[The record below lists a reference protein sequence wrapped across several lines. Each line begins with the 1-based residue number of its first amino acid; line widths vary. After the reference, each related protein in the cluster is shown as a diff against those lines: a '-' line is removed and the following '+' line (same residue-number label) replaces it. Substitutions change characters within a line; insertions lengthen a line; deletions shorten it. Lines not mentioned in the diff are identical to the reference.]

1 MPCKSSSPLCIKI
14 VLYLQ
19 KPYIN
24 RLFAFPLRFSNSHK
38 TTISFK
44 LSSISSQTPNK
55 TLRPPKQSSLYS
67 LSNIHPCSKSILT
80 PAKTSHFIH
89 PEVRRNLTGTSLP
102 FPVLVKNKT
111 ISAGCSG
118 IVISSWSDEKVT
130 PRLGDAEIRL
140 ILRRTIIHIRRTRRI
155 GCGGAQPRR
164 QLETRSFSVKNFPGV
179 RLQFQS
185 AKRVSSSSCS
195 SSLRRPEYGRAC
207 TCFPIDLH
215 RVARPQFHE
224 NCHVA
229 LAEFRNSSYASTACT
244 QIANSSRNVI

>member
-1 MPCKSSSPLCIKI
+1 MIINCNIIVAAYSHFLCDSQTVIK
-14 VLYLQ
+14 Q
-19 KPYIN
+19 Q
-24 RLFAFPLRFSNSHK
+24 FPLNSLRYPAK
-38 TTISFK
+38 LPTK
-44 LSSISSQTPNK
+44 LSDHRNDHRYIPSAIST
-55 TLRPPKQSSLYS
+55 
-67 LSNIHPCSKSILT
+67 PCSKSILT

-102 FPVLVKNKT
+102 FPVLEKNKT

-118 IVISSWSDEKVT
+118 VVISSWSDEKVT

-140 ILRRTIIHIRRTRRI
+140 IFRRTIIHIRCTR
-155 GCGGAQPRR
+155 CGGAQPRR

-195 SSLRRPEYGRAC
+195 SSLRRPEYRRAC

-229 LAEFRNSSYASTACT
+229 LAEFRNSSCASTACT
-244 QIANSSRNVI
+244 QIANSYRNVI